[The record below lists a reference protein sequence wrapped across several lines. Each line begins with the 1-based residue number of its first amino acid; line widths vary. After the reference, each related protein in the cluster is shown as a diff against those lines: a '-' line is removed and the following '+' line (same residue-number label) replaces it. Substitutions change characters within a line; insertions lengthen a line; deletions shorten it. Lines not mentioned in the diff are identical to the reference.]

1 MREVALE
8 SKNAV
13 LVGLEMSAPLSLVLL
28 VDLILA
34 VLAHLLLIVEILLM
48 QMLRPLNC
56 LVLHEKLRL
65 RFNLGEVLLNGRALR
80 VQDLLVQVVDVL
92 GLVIGGDADKHWLQ
106 LV

>member
-1 MREVALE
+1 MAVERRRLSVSVLRSQPRVDKFRWTHCTEMGCL
-8 SKNAV
+8 SKAC
-13 LVGLEMSAPLSLVLL
+13 SLL
-28 VDLILA
+28 V
-34 VLAHLLLIVEILLM
+34 VEILLM